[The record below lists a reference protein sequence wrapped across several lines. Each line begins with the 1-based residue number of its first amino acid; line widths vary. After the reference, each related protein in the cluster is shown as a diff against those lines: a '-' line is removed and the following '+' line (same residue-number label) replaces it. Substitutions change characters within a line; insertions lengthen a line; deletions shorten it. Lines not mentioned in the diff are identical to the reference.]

1 MSFYSPRVPDRLVG
15 LIRGLHPDIK
25 RKIKGSLK
33 MIVDEPSTGKPMKEE
48 LQGLR
53 SFRMRRFRI
62 VYRITESRE
71 IQIVAIGPRERM
83 YEETYRIIRKETKGG
98 KRK

>member
-1 MSFYSPRVPDRLVG
+1 V
-15 LIRGLHPDIK
+15 
-25 RKIKGSLK
+25 
-33 MIVDEPSTGKPMKEE
+33 
-48 LQGLR
+48 
-53 SFRMRRFRI
+53 RRFRI

-71 IQIVAIGPRERM
+71 IQIVAIGPRERI